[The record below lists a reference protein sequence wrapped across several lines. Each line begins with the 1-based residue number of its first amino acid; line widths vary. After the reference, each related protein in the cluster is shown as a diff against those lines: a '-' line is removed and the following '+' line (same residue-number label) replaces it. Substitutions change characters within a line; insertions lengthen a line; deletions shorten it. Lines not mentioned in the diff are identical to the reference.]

1 MDHARSTTTEHQ
13 KGKHLSCAERIL
25 IQLRLKDN
33 RSANKIAKEIG
44 CRALIC
50 SSVCSERYSKSRL
63 RCRVR
68 YFAIRYA
75 SNLQSI
81 RKLLY
86 RAMIPLSICEL
97 VAN

>member
-44 CRALIC
+44 CAPNTVRN
-50 SSVCSERYSKSRL
+50 KSRKSW
-63 RCRVR
+63 
-68 YFAIRYA
+68 F
-75 SNLQSI
+75 
-81 RKLLY
+81 
-86 RAMIPLSICEL
+86 
-97 VAN
+97 